1 MPDAVLDRCPWV
13 GVGPDCAANASAFV
27 RCVRIRRQF
36 RPPERAIRQKRARLR
51 RGAVPF
57 RDSAGAVRRGHP
69 LPPNPPESGATSRAD
84 SAVSCTR
91 FEGREAICLGESHG
105 LGRQRAVRGRGERGS
120 RVCGPHRTGHRW
132 QVVDL
137 TLPAVLGA
145 IGGLL
150 VGFAAVVGGKY
161 ALKTAVPW
169 PPSGRK
175 QWRHR
180 FSLCTAAVVTLFVA
194 GLSAW
199 ASAAS
204 GMVASDSAEPPIQLM
219 VTIALTAISYVFAY
233 FLAPEVN

>member
-1 MPDAVLDRCPWV
+1 MSPMDWVGRELCVAAGSGAVTSAVLIAPVID
-13 GVGPDCAANASAFV
+13 
-27 RCVRIRRQF
+27 
-36 RPPERAIRQKRARLR
+36 
-51 RGAVPF
+51 
-57 RDSAGAVRRGHP
+57 
-69 LPPNPPESGATSRAD
+69 
-84 SAVSCTR
+84 
-91 FEGREAICLGESHG
+91 GRWL
-105 LGRQRAVRGRGERGS
+105 
-120 RVCGPHRTGHRW
+120 
-132 QVVDL
+132 DL

-180 FSLCTAAVVTLFVA
+180 FALCTAAVVTLFVA

>member
-1 MPDAVLDRCPWV
+1 MVNRV
-13 GVGPDCAANASAFV
+13 QIAA
-27 RCVRIRRQF
+27 
-36 RPPERAIRQKRARLR
+36 L
-51 RGAVPF
+51 
-57 RDSAGAVRRGHP
+57 
-69 LPPNPPESGATSRAD
+69 

-91 FEGREAICLGESHG
+91 FKGREAMCLGESHG
-105 LGRQRAVRGRGERGS
+105 LGRQRAVRGRGERRS
-120 RVCGPHRTGHRW
+120 HAAVLIAPVIDDNW
-132 QVVDL
+132 WDL
-137 TLPAVLGA
+137 TIPSVLGG
-145 IGGLL
+145 IVGLL

-180 FSLCTAAVVTLFVA
+180 FALCTAAVVTLFVA

-204 GMVASDSAEPPIQLM
+204 GMVASDTAEPPIQLM
-219 VTIALTAISYVFAY
+219 VTVGLSAISYVFAY